1 LIEIVLET
9 SYYRVFTKPYVLKFL
24 RSHFKKKRSG
34 AYVIGFKIAAPMLDA
49 KISDFVML
57 ITFVKVAAASLHKL
71 SNSTDL
77 VEAEIAQGEM
87 LEFKV
92 CT

>member
-1 LIEIVLET
+1 
-9 SYYRVFTKPYVLKFL
+9 
-24 RSHFKKKRSG
+24 
-34 AYVIGFKIAAPMLDA
+34 MLDA

-77 VEAEIAQGEM
+77 VEAEIAQSEM